1 MKGPTEE
8 MIALNSQGHVGGGG
22 EAGARSGVRN
32 PLSQKDFLPDTKSYK
47 SKTNQKHLSGQRKLP
62 NFPLPELCLELVHHF
77 SRCVLPNLNFQLG
90 NIF

>member
-8 MIALNSQGHVGGGG
+8 MIALNSQGHVGGRG